1 MELCGA
7 VLATEIAEVILEEI
21 DLRPDSIRFFTDS
34 KVVLGYI
41 HNQSTRFYVFVN
53 NRVQRIRQSTQPE
66 QWHYV
71 PTEQNPADH
80 GSRSVAASKLS
91 STTWLTGPAFL
102 RLQPKQLPE
111 EHAVF
116 DLIDPGSDVDV
127 RPDINVLTT
136 VISEKSIGSKRWE
149 RFSNWK
155 VLVKAVAH
163 LLHIAHCFTHAA
175 DVGDCVGWHVCNQ
188 VKTKVSLERAENII
202 LRDIQHG
209 VYSKELKCITAKRDF
224 PSHSSLLK
232 LKPTIDSNG
241 LLRVG
246 GRLNQSG
253 FEVRESNPLIIP
265 GGHHVTTLLIRHHH
279 EKVQHQGRHF
289 TEGAMR
295 ANGFC
300 IVGGKR
306 CISSIIQKCVTCR
319 KLRGKVEEQQMA
331 DLPAERLQTD
341 PPFTYVGLDVFG
353 PWEVTTRRTRG
364 GQANSKR

>member
-1 MELCGA
+1 VIWNIMTDSFMFHVPETEKPYTRRGVLSTVNSLFDPLGFLAPVTIKGRLLLRELSSKASEWDLPLPESMRDEWIKWRNSLQDLQELHVPRTYSTTAPSKALHTELCVFSDASVKAISAVAYLRVTDHDGHTEVGFIFGKAKLAPQPELTIPRLELCGA

-41 HNQSTRFYVFVN
+41 HNQSKRFYVFVN

-111 EHAVF
+111 EHAIF
-116 DLIDPGSDVDV
+116 DLIDPGSDVDI
-127 RPDINVLTT
+127 RPDVNVLTT

-163 LLHIAHCFTHAA
+163 LHRIAHCFTHAA

-188 VKTKVSLERAENII
+188 VKTKVF
-202 LRDIQHG
+202 LRPISEL
-209 VYSKELKCITAKRDF
+209 VYI
-224 PSHSSLLK
+224 
-232 LKPTIDSNG
+232 
-241 LLRVG
+241 
-246 GRLNQSG
+246 
-253 FEVRESNPLIIP
+253 
-265 GGHHVTTLLIRHHH
+265 
-279 EKVQHQGRHF
+279 
-289 TEGAMR
+289 
-295 ANGFC
+295 
-300 IVGGKR
+300 
-306 CISSIIQKCVTCR
+306 ISS
-319 KLRGKVEEQQMA
+319 
-331 DLPAERLQTD
+331 D
-341 PPFTYVGLDVFG
+341 
-353 PWEVTTRRTRG
+353 
-364 GQANSKR
+364 QAV